1 MTTLRST
8 IALCCLASLLAG
20 CGDGTKVTA
29 PPMPAEAVELSTL
42 SPKKLDAW
50 IAAADDVFEVVT
62 LRDRYAAVDAPS
74 SATLKDFDRK
84 RDRLLRNY
92 ETHFIGDG
100 VDLVAMGYDRIGE
113 GRYRI
118 SVLIHIKQQ
127 LKGDYPHI
135 HMIAYVQPQDQALLD
150 GRKCLQWME
159 RVEGGVQSIKSRTY
173 LLVKR
178 EVEAPPVPLKLRV
191 GIAHYGY
198 SDECFGW
205 VGDP

>member
-1 MTTLRST
+1 MPTLRST

-62 LRDRYAAVDAPS
+62 LRDRYAAVDDPS

-113 GRYRI
+113 GTYRL
-118 SVLIHIKQQ
+118 SVLFHVKKQ
-127 LKGDYPHI
+127 LKGEHKQVVLRGFVDEQHRKFI
-135 HMIAYVQPQDQALLD
+135 D
-150 GRKCLQWME
+150 GKPYLIWLE
-159 RVEGGVQSIKSRTY
+159 SIPGGAESWEPGSYKLIQ
-173 LLVKR
+173 R
-178 EVEAPPVPLKLRV
+178 EVKAPPIPLEMCV
-191 GIAHYGY
+191 DISGY
-198 SDECFGW
+198 SKGDDPIGW
-205 VGDP
+205 VVDP